1 MDIEIN
7 IDGEPK
13 SISEYC
19 SSTKRMIVLGMVGVS
34 ISKSLVR
41 NSK

>member
-7 IDGEPK
+7 VYGDLK

-19 SSTKRMIVLGMVGVS
+19 SSTKRMIVVGLDS
-34 ISKSLVR
+34 GC
-41 NSK
+41 